1 VQQQCLGADA
11 ADTRPD
17 LATFDPNA
25 GGDSDAEG
33 NTDSEGHADSQSDP
47 DTGVISDSNTDAAAR
62 KRRAGRLRRNL
73 REHDVCLRARRCR
86 FSGERCRNGR
96 LS

>member
-33 NTDSEGHADSQSDP
+33 NTDSEGHADSQSDA
-47 DTGVISDSNTDAAAR
+47 DTGVDADTDPAAR
-62 KRRAGRLRRNL
+62 KRRAGSLRLDNRRYDL
-73 REHDVCLRARRCR
+73 CFRTGPDR
-86 FSGERCRNGR
+86 FTIQ
-96 LS
+96 